1 MGVATDEE
9 LLIAWRGG
17 DNVAGDELIGRYF
30 DPICRFFRSKLGDD
44 IEDLIQRTFIDCLE
58 SRARINAPTFRSWL
72 FSVAHH
78 RLFDHLR
85 RTLARG
91 DEELGSRSITD
102 LRTRPSERV
111 ARAQTREI
119 VARAMTTLP
128 LDFQIVLE
136 LAYWEDLDGPE
147 IAAALGIPANTVR
160 SRLARGRASLRE
172 ALRAQALDPAELAA
186 GLAALPARLGE
197 ESSDSRDH

>member
-1 MGVATDEE
+1 MATDEE
-9 LLIAWRGG
+9 LLLAWRGG
-17 DNVAGDELIGRYF
+17 DNVAGDELVARYF

-44 IEDLIQRTFIDCLE
+44 VEDLIQRTFLDCL
-58 SRARINAPTFRSWL
+58 RAKERIDAPSFRSWL
-72 FSVAHH
+72 FAVARN

-85 RTLARG
+85 RTLART

-102 LRTRPSERV
+102 LRTRPSER
-111 ARAQTREI
+111 AALGQTREI
-119 VARAMTTLP
+119 VAQALQTLP

-160 SRLARGRASLRE
+160 SRLSRGRAG
-172 ALRAQALDPAELAA
+172 LRAALEAMLLDPNDLAK
-186 GLAALPARLGE
+186 GLAALPRRLGE
-197 ESSDSRDH
+197 ESTD

>member
-1 MGVATDEE
+1 MATDEE
-9 LLIAWRGG
+9 LLLAWRGG
-17 DNVAGDELIGRYF
+17 DNTAGDQLIARYF

-44 IEDLIQRTFIDCLE
+44 VEDLIQRTFFDCLE
-58 SRARINAPTFRSWL
+58 SKQRIHAPSFRSWL
-72 FSVAHH
+72 FGVARH

-85 RTLARG
+85 RSLARG
-91 DEELGSRSITD
+91 GDEDLGARSLTD

-119 VARAMTTLP
+119 VARAMQTLP

-147 IAAALGIPANTVR
+147 IAAVLGIGANTVR
-160 SRLARGRASLRE
+160 SRLARGRAGLRE
-172 ALRAQALDPAELAA
+172 ALRTAALDPAELAA
-186 GLAALPARLGE
+186 GLAALPRGAVE
-197 ESSDSRDH
+197 ESTG

>member
-1 MGVATDEE
+1 M
-9 LLIAWRGG
+9 
-17 DNVAGDELIGRYF
+17 GRYF

-44 IEDLIQRTFIDCLE
+44 IEDLIQRTFLDCLK
-58 SRARINAPTFRSWL
+58 SRDTIDAPTFRSWL
-72 FSVAHH
+72 FSVARH

-85 RTLARG
+85 RTLGRD
-91 DEELGSRSITD
+91 DEALGSRSITD

-119 VARAMTTLP
+119 VARAMATLP

-197 ESSDSRDH
+197 ESSR